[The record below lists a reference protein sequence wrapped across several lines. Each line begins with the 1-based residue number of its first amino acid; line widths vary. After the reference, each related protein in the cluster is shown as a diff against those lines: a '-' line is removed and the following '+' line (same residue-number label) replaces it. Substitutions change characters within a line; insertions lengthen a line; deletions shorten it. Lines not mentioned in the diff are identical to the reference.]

1 MIAKRGQGARYALLH
16 HLREAKLP
24 GLTLLRIGLPYQ
36 DTSIPLA
43 AEEEE
48 EGGGGGQP
56 RSALELRVVE
66 AR

>member
-48 EGGGGGQP
+48 EGGGQP